1 VAVASLDV
9 VVPALRTATID
20 RLLFGLARGSTRP
33 DVVSL
38 VSNEVPS
45 GIETHGLDVRLLRF
59 RSETYPVGERDVA
72 LRRDVGIWSSEC
84 SHVLSL
90 DDDLA
95 ASAGLVESSLALL
108 RDEPCFWGHH
118 RYIWVDGYGPERL
131 LELPPELG
139 RPRESPPNSWHMWRS
154 CYGGLFGFER
164 SLVQGLGGFD
174 LAFSC
179 RHAGED
185 QALGKRLAA
194 HLAGTEQVFVH
205 EPPFAWHPADPEPW
219 EPPGWTNLCREG
231 HELEERSVNG
241 LPVRACGR
249 CPYFVAAEEEP
260 LFGDEPVLPFDPA
273 LVDVTVEEL

>member
-1 VAVASLDV
+1 M
-9 VVPALRTATID
+9 VVPARRTATID
-20 RLLFGLARGSTRP
+20 RLLFGLARGQARP
-33 DVVSL
+33 DAVSI

-45 GIETHGLDVRLLRF
+45 GIETHGLPVRLLRF
-59 RSETYPVGERDVA
+59 RSETYPVGDHDVA
-72 LRRDVGIWSSEC
+72 LRRNVGIWSSEC

-90 DDDLA
+90 DDDLVA
-95 ASAGLVESSLALL
+95 PASLVESSLALL

-139 RPRESPPNSWHMWRS
+139 KARESPPNSWHLWLS

-164 SLVQGLGGFD
+164 SLVQGIGGYD
-174 LAFSC
+174 LAFSG

-194 HLAGTEQVFVH
+194 RLGESEQVFVH

-219 EPPGWTNLCREG
+219 EPPAWTNLCADG
-231 HELEERSVNG
+231 HELEERRVNG
-241 LPVRACGR
+241 LRVHGCRR
-249 CPYFVAAEEEP
+249 CPYFVAAEQEP

-273 LVDVTVEEL
+273 LVEVTVEQL